1 MEEMNDIKRAMWFK
15 GRYRSDA
22 VSVGLLLKAAIEGRM
37 LDKVPRI
44 LEIAVRAAR
53 PERGRGL
60 WSGRLTPSLEHVSR
74 VARRR
79 PAQGGD
85 GLQPNDTTANRLLR
99 TCVELGQLEVG
110 REIRRCLRSLN
121 LQLDSAVVQQLD
133 APTPTKR

>member
-1 MEEMNDIKRAMWFK
+1 MHAH
-15 GRYRSDA
+15 
-22 VSVGLLLKAAIEGRM
+22 LH
-37 LDKVPRI
+37 
-44 LEIAVRAAR
+44 
-53 PERGRGL
+53 
-60 WSGRLTPSLEHVSR
+60 RLGKIGCPDDDRNL

-121 LQLDSAVVQQLD
+121 LQLDSAVGQQLD